1 MCRRGPEVIKS
12 KGLKNMLVLSRKV
25 GEWIEIGPPD
35 RSWVIKIKP
44 TSISGDHVRL
54 GIESPREFE
63 IEREEVAN
71 RRRAEEAAQAIA
83 YSPHTAPLEDD
94 GGPQGEPQL
103 GHTVGAPIPP
113 MYLVSLSTE
122 GP

>member
-1 MCRRGPEVIKS
+1 
-12 KGLKNMLVLSRKV
+12 MLVLSRKV
-25 GEWIEIGPPD
+25 GEVIEIGPPD

-54 GIESPREFE
+54 GIDAPREFE
-63 IEREEVAN
+63 IERDEVAN
-71 RRRAEEAAQAIA
+71 RRRAAEAAQAIA
-83 YSPHTAPLEDD
+83 YSPHTVPLQDD
-94 GGPQGEPQL
+94 GGPQGESQL

-113 MYLVSLSTE
+113 NYFVTVSKE